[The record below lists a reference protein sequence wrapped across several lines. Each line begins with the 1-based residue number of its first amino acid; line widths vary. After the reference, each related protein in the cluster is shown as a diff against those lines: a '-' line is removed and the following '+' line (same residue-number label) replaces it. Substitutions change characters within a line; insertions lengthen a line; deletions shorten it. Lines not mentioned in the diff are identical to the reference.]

1 MPFSSPNILLL
12 MADQLTASALP
23 FYGNQVCQTP
33 HLSRLAS
40 RSVVFENAYCN
51 FPLCAPARYSLLTGQ
66 LASRIGGY
74 DNAAEFAAATPT
86 LPYYLSALGYHTS
99 LAGKMHFVGPDQ
111 MHGYHERL
119 TTDIYPS
126 DFGWTPNWLTI
137 PPHGPAGMSMRS
149 VVEAGLCTRSLQFDY
164 DDEVANKAVQ
174 KIHDLARRPG
184 NEQQPFFLTASFTH
198 PHNPYVTTKQWWD
211 RYLHS
216 AIDMPKVA
224 PIPYTERDPHS
235 QRLHWLF
242 RQDEHTITDEHVRTA
257 RHAYYANISYVDD
270 QIGRIL
276 ATLED
281 TGLDKD
287 TIIIFTADHGEM
299 LGERGLWYKYS
310 LLENALK
317 VPLIFHVPGLAPRRV
332 SDLVSHVDLLPTLQE
347 MASGNAPFQA
357 VDELD
362 GASFTPLL
370 EGRGRAE
377 DQNIFAA
384 EFTAEGAIA
393 PMVVVRKG
401 DYKLIVSLVDP
412 PQLFDLAGDPLELHN
427 LAGRA
432 EVKQIQAALQGEV
445 NKRWKLD
452 EINADVLSS
461 QKRRLWIQDQLNSV
475 ESKSWDFQ
483 PFADASKQFVRG
495 GKNSSPTA
503 VKGRARFPFVSP
515 KVPDTPREPT

>member
-1 MPFSSPNILLL
+1 MTSQPNILLL
-12 MADQLTASALP
+12 MADQLTAPALP
-23 FYGNQVCQTP
+23 FYGNTVCQTP
-33 HLSRLAS
+33 HLSALAAS
-40 RSVVFENAYCN
+40 GVVFENAYCN
-51 FPLCAPARYSLLTGQ
+51 FPLCAPSRYSLLTGQ

-74 DNAAEFAAATPT
+74 DNAAEFAASTPT

-164 DDEVANKAVQ
+164 DDEVANKTVQ
-174 KIHDLARRPG
+174 KIYDLARRPDTDKP
-184 NEQQPFFLTASFTH
+184 PFFLTASFTH
-198 PHNPYVTTKQWWD
+198 PHNPYVTTQKWWD
-211 RYLHS
+211 KYDHEG
-216 AIDMPKVA
+216 IDMPKVA
-224 PIPYTERDPHS
+224 PIPYAERDPHS

-242 RQDEHTITDEHVRTA
+242 RQDEHTLTDEHVRTA
-257 RHAYYANISYVDD
+257 RHAYYANISYVDE
-270 QIGRIL
+270 QMGRIL
-276 ATLED
+276 ATLAE

-287 TIIIFTADHGEM
+287 TIVVFTADHGDM

-317 VPLIFHVPGLAPRRV
+317 IPLVVRVPGQAPRRV
-332 SDLVSHVDLLPTLQE
+332 KELVSHLDLLPSLHE
-347 MASGNAPFQA
+347 MASGNSHFDA

-370 EGRGRAE
+370 EGRSRDE
-377 DQNIFAA
+377 ELNTFVA

-393 PMVVVRKG
+393 PMVAVRKG
-401 DYKLIVSLVDP
+401 HYKLIVSLVDP
-412 PQLFDLAGDPLELHN
+412 PQLFDLSSDPLELHN
-427 LAGRA
+427 LAGSKA
-432 EVKQIQAALQGEV
+432 VEQIEADLQSEV
-445 NKRWKLD
+445 NKRWQLD
-452 EINADVLSS
+452 ELNANVLGS
-461 QKRRLWIQDQLNSV
+461 QKRRRWIQDQLNAV
-475 ESKSWDFQ
+475 ESKPWDFQ
-483 PFADASKQFVRG
+483 PFTDASKQFVRG

-503 VKGRARFPFVSP
+503 VKGRARFPFVAP
-515 KVPDTPREPT
+515 KVPDSPR